1 MHKTSTWYASPWNDE
16 AARERNLRPQVPPR
30 FHDVSLRDGEQQ
42 AGIEFTPDEK
52 IRIAEKLAEA
62 GVQRIEAGMPAVSE
76 ADAAAVTAIARR
88 DLGGAEVFAFARCMV
103 ADIQRAVDSGV
114 RGVVVEIP
122 SSEHIIST
130 AYRWDLERAID
141 LSIEATLFAK
151 GQGLYVVWFPID
163 ASRAEIS
170 WLLRMIERVATEGH
184 MDALAVVDTFGVL
197 HPHACALFTRLLRQR
212 IGKPL
217 EAHFHMDF
225 GLGVANTIVALLEGA
240 EVVHTSVTGIGE
252 RAGNT
257 PLEDL
262 VMALT
267 VLYGVDTG
275 IRTEKLKELSDLVT
289 GLAGVPVP
297 PNRAV
302 VGDLLFSVESGIIS
316 SWLMN
321 CADEHLTEVFPY
333 RPELVGQ
340 RPPRVVLG
348 KGSGID
354 SIRLWL
360 EELGVRAT
368 DDEQLALLQLVKR
381 ASLEKKALLTPEEF
395 RDLAGRAVAGAR
407 PAGRRGPRKSNT
419 ATRRGAS

>member
-1 MHKTSTWYASPWNDE
+1 
-16 AARERNLRPQVPPR
+16 
-30 FHDVSLRDGEQQ
+30 
-42 AGIEFTPDEK
+42 
-52 IRIAEKLAEA
+52 
-62 GVQRIEAGMPAVSE
+62 
-76 ADAAAVTAIARR
+76 
-88 DLGGAEVFAFARCMV
+88 
-103 ADIQRAVDSGV
+103 
-114 RGVVVEIP
+114 
-122 SSEHIIST
+122 
-130 AYRWDLERAID
+130 
-141 LSIEATLFAK
+141 
-151 GQGLYVVWFPID
+151 
-163 ASRAEIS
+163 
-170 WLLRMIERVATEGH
+170 
-184 MDALAVVDTFGVL
+184 
-197 HPHACALFTRLLRQR
+197 
-212 IGKPL
+212 
-217 EAHFHMDF
+217 
-225 GLGVANTIVALLEGA
+225 
-240 EVVHTSVTGIGE
+240 
-252 RAGNT
+252 
-257 PLEDL
+257 
-262 VMALT
+262 
-267 VLYGVDTG
+267 
-275 IRTEKLKELSDLVT
+275 EKLKELSDLVT

-354 SIRLWL
+354 SVRLWL